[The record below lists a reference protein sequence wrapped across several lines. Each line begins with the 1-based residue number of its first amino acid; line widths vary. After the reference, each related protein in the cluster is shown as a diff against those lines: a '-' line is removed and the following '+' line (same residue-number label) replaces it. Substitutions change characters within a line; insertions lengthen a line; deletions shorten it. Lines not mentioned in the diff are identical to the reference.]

1 MARYVIKRGLDVP
14 IAGAPAPAPPDSAS
28 VTRAA
33 VVGRD
38 YHELRPRLA
47 VEAGQAVRKGEVLVT
62 DARHDGIRL
71 TAPMAG
77 TVAAIHRGERRRLL
91 SVVLEAGAEPDRQVA
106 LAGTAGRHPD
116 RMSDGE
122 IRSLL
127 VESGLWSALRTRP
140 FSRVPRTDSA
150 PSSIFVTAMNS
161 EPLAPDTEA
170 AMAGREEELEVGLQ
184 VLARLTPGLVHVCT
198 APGSMV
204 GGRTRG
210 RISHEE
216 FAGPHPAGLPGTHIH
231 TLDPARRGKEVWHL
245 PAAEAAAIGRL
256 FSSGDLD
263 TERVISLAGPGVRR
277 PRLLKVRWGAATDAL
292 VRGEL
297 EPGAHRVIAGSVLSG
312 HIASGEETGYL
323 GRHDQQITVLPE
335 GGKRKKPAWAA
346 LGFDV
351 FSVTRA
357 FMSAFF
363 PRQTYP
369 FDTSTHGAWRPMI
382 PLEAF
387 EDVMPLDVLP
397 TPLLRALAAR
407 DSLRAENL
415 GCLEL
420 AEEDLALCTFVDPGK
435 NNWGRALRRVLSM
448 IEKEG

>member
-1 MARYVIKRGLDVP
+1 MARHIIRRGLDIP
-14 IAGAPAPAPPDSAS
+14 ISGAPAIAPPEPAS
-28 VTRAA
+28 GTPAA
-33 VVGRD
+33 VLGLD

-47 VEAGQAVRKGEVLVT
+47 VRVGQPVRKGEVLVT

-71 TAPMAG
+71 VAPVAGKVTA
-77 TVAAIHRGERRRLL
+77 VHRGERRRLL
-91 SVVLEAGAEPDRQVA
+91 SVVVEPGEAPDRSVS
-106 LAGTAGRHPD
+106 LPGGHPD

-127 VESGLWSALRTRP
+127 VQSGMWSALRTRP
-140 FSRVPRTDSA
+140 FSRVPRTDA
-150 PSSIFVTAMNS
+150 VPSSILVTAINT
-161 EPLAPDTEA
+161 EPLAPPAEA
-170 AMAGREEELEVGLQ
+170 VMAGREEDLNVGLD
-184 VLARLTPGLVHVCT
+184 VLARLTPGLVYVCNG
-198 APGSMV
+198 PGGTL

-231 TLDPARRGKEVWHL
+231 TLDPARRGKEIWHL
-245 PAAEAAAIGRL
+245 PAADAAAIGRL
-256 FSSGDLD
+256 FAAGELD

-277 PRLLKVRWGAATDAL
+277 PRLLKVRCGASTDAL

-297 EPGAHRVIAGSVLSG
+297 AAGTQRVIAGSVLSG
-312 HIASGEETGYL
+312 HTAMGEETGYL

-335 GGKRKKPAWAA
+335 GGKRKQPAWAA

-351 FSVTRA
+351 FTVTRA

-363 PRQTYP
+363 PRQAYD
-369 FDTSTHGAWRPMI
+369 FDTSTHGAWRPMM

-387 EDVMPLDVLP
+387 EDVMPLDLLP

-407 DSLRAENL
+407 DSLRAESL

-435 NNWGRALRRVLSM
+435 NDWGRALRRVLSM